1 MIKFIGSFDTFESL
15 PKAGMKEYAFVGRS
29 NVGKSS
35 LLNALVGQRIAR
47 TSNTPGRTQTI
58 NLFEWSAPAPAAGV
72 GSRFCGP
79 GGGFNESNNQNDSDG
94 LTNEPIPRATQT
106 SAGAT
111 PAARAGVTQ
120 NRESNGPVI
129 LADLP
134 GYGYARAPKTELDKW
149 AMRLE
154 KYLLHRTQLE
164 RLFILVDSRH
174 GLKESDRDMM
184 NFCDAH
190 AIRYQIILTKLDK
203 IPKSEIKNRE
213 SETECEVA
221 KHGASASGVIATS
234 AEKKIGIEA
243 LRNEIVKNI

>member
-1 MIKFIGSFDTFESL
+1 MIKFIGSFDTAESL
-15 PKAGMKEYAFVGRS
+15 PKAGIREYAFVGRS

-58 NLFEWSAPAPAAGV
+58 NLFEWSECACPPHRGGLSGEAGL
-72 GSRFCGP
+72 
-79 GGGFNESNNQNDSDG
+79 GGASSSKIIKSENNNLNLKTPPLG
-94 LTNEPIPRATQT
+94 CFA
-106 SAGAT
+106 AT
-111 PAARAGVTQ
+111 PPLKGGDATECA
-120 NRESNGPVI
+120 NKKII

-134 GYGYARAPKTELDKW
+134 GYGYARASKEELDKW
-149 AMRLE
+149 AARLE
-154 KYLLHRTQLE
+154 KYLLHRAQLE

-213 SETECEVA
+213 SETEAEVA
-221 KHGASASGVIATS
+221 KRGAACARVISTS
-234 AEKKIGIEA
+234 AEKKIGIEE
-243 LRNEIVKNI
+243 LKNEIIKPI